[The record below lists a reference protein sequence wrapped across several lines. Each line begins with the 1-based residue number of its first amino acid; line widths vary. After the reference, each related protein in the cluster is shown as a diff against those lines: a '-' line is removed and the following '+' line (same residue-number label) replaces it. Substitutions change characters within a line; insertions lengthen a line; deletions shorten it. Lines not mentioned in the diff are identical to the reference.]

1 MGMKIVTFYCDD
13 ELIESMNKI
22 FANCKGKFQNKSH
35 LIKQLIVRGIDDY
48 YEKDKTFDKFIEEVF
63 LPNQNKKK

>member
-1 MGMKIVTFYCDD
+1 MPTLILHVDK
-13 ELIESMNKI
+13 ELSDSIQNI
-22 FANCKGKFQNKSH
+22 FDKCKGKFASKSH
-35 LIKQLIVRGIDDY
+35 LIRQLIVRGIDDY